1 VNATVVVAVFAAMN
15 VMVANVMSAPVKA
28 MGAITL
34 SAKIYVMVAFAVPA
48 TM

>member
-28 MGAITL
+28 MGAIAV
-34 SAKIYVMVAFAVPA
+34 SAKMYFMVAFAVPA
-48 TM
+48 TI